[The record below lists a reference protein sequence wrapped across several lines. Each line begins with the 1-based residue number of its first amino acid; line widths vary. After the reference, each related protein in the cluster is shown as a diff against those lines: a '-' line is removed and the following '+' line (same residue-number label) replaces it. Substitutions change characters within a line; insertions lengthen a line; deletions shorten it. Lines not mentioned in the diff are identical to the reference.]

1 MPNESNEED
10 EIQSIATT
18 ILNNDENK
26 ALSSIHSTKSIKM
39 LVKQSCNSM
48 SAPLN
53 AIVEEENCKPV
64 GDIHITPPITK
75 HHFKLIFET
84 DAQRRMDTVFYGDL
98 HSFEI
103 YNGEDTTSQF
113 GNAIQ
118 EGIFG
123 KVPNAF

>member
-53 AIVEEENCKPV
+53 AIVEEAPV
-64 GDIHITPPITK
+64 GEINISPPMTIVHTQDDGARLRETK
-75 HHFKLIFET
+75 SLNKLPFKNRNPAL
-84 DAQRRMDTVFYGDL
+84 
-98 HSFEI
+98 
-103 YNGEDTTSQF
+103 
-113 GNAIQ
+113 
-118 EGIFG
+118 
-123 KVPNAF
+123 